1 MNYNHHIFDVGAYN
15 GVDGLALAVNN
26 PYFLI
31 HAFEAN
37 PELIDLIK
45 ENKKKIESY
54 KKIKINNYKLN
65 NCAVSNKTEIL
76 DFNIAKNPTVS
87 SLNKF
92 SENLDSSWSDYKEEH
107 FKYIKDTG
115 KGKLH

>member
-1 MNYNHHIFDVGAYN
+1 MNYNHHIFDIGAFN

-65 NCAVSNKTEIL
+65 NCAVSK
-76 DFNIAKNPTVS
+76 
-87 SLNKF
+87 
-92 SENLDSSWSDYKEEH
+92 
-107 FKYIKDTG
+107 
-115 KGKLH
+115 